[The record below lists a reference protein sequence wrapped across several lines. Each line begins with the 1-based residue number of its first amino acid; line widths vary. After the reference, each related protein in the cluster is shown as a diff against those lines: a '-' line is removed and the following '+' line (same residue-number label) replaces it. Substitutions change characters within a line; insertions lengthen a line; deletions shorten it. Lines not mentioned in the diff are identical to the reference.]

1 MVLSVLLDYVLYLL
15 QSQVKL
21 PIPGSNISWASAFCL
36 LVYGLTGSP
45 SSSLDHENVIRYVLT
60 PDARCAMF
68 MIGGDEME
76 KMDCRLTISFSAE
89 EAAFLNK
96 RSEELRLS
104 RSYIVRQAL
113 RDAAKALKAKK
124 NAQP

>member
-1 MVLSVLLDYVLYLL
+1 
-15 QSQVKL
+15 
-21 PIPGSNISWASAFCL
+21 
-36 LVYGLTGSP
+36 
-45 SSSLDHENVIRYVLT
+45 
-60 PDARCAMF
+60 MF